1 MTVVTMTRLE
11 LSRVE
16 VLVQLEA
23 GKLTVGAAAEILGL
37 CRCQVLRLRKR
48 YRHSGPAGLVSG
60 HRGRPSNHRLP
71 EDVRATALALVRA
84 RYADFGPTLAAEKLA
99 ELHGIKLSRETLRG
113 WMIADGLW
121 LERRMR
127 ARAVHQPR
135 YRRDCPGELVQIDGC
150 EHWWFEQRGPHCTLL
165 VFVDDAT
172 SRLMHLKFVP
182 SESAL
187 AYLQATRDYI
197 AAYGKPIAF
206 YSDKHGI
213 FRVNRP
219 GAQLRGDGMTQ
230 FGRALHDLNI
240 DILCANSC
248 QAKGRVER
256 AHLTLQDRL
265 VKELR
270 LQGIS
275 TVEAA
280 NRFLPGFIADYNQRF
295 GKAPRNSKDVHRPL
309 APYESLD
316 EALAWR
322 KQRTVTANLTLH
334 YNKVM
339 FLLEPNRITR
349 AAARQRVIAYDYPD
363 GRLAIRW
370 KGVDLPYR
378 AFDKLRQVDQGA
390 IVDNKRLSAALAFA
404 AEAQVKRPRRRNNN
418 LKRTAQSRGLMSL
431 SS

>member
-1 MTVVTMTRLE
+1 MTVVTMSHAE
-11 LSRVE
+11 FGRVE
-16 VLVQLEA
+16 VLARLEA
-23 GKLTVGAAAEILGL
+23 GRLRMAEAIQLLGLSRRQVFRLVRRFRAEGAAGL
-37 CRCQVLRLRKR
+37 ASRR
-48 YRHSGPAGLVSG
+48 
-60 HRGRPSNHRLP
+60 RGRPSNNRLP
-71 EDVRATALALVRA
+71 EAVRAAALELVRT

-99 ELHGIKLSRETLRG
+99 ERHGVHVSRETLRG
-113 WMIADGLW
+113 WMISSGLW
-121 LERRMR
+121 VERRMR
-127 ARAVHQPR
+127 PKAVHQPR

-150 EHWWFEQRGPHCTLL
+150 EHWWFEERGPQCTLL
-165 VFVDDAT
+165 VYVDDAT
-172 SRLMHLKFVP
+172 SRLMHLAFVP

-197 AAYGKPIAF
+197 AAYGKPVAF

-213 FRVNRP
+213 FRVNSP
-219 GAQLRGDGMTQ
+219 GARVRGDGMTQ

-240 DILCANSC
+240 DILCANTC

-270 LQGIS
+270 LEGIS
-275 TVEAA
+275 TVAAA
-280 NRFLPGFIADYNQRF
+280 NRFLPGFIADHNRRF
-295 GKAPRNSKDVHRPL
+295 AKEPRNSKDLHRPL

-322 KQRTVTANLTLH
+322 EQRTVTANLTLH

-339 FLLEPNRITR
+339 FLLEPTRLAR
-349 AAARQRVIAYDYPD
+349 AAARQRVTVYDYPD

-378 AFDKLRQVDQGA
+378 IFDKMRTVDQGA
-390 IVDNKRLSAALAFA
+390 VVDNKRLGAALAY
-404 AEAQVKRPRRRNNN
+404 AQADQATRPRKRNNN
-418 LKRTAQSRGLMSL
+418 LSRRAQGPGPMAL
-431 SS
+431 S